1 MEHLGERGSG
11 GGSGQLWPAIGSP
24 HTPPP
29 ARTPTGKESQG
40 GGTGPATI
48 APSHSPGGPAR
59 HSRCI
64 PGAGEAREAR
74 EAAAAASM

>member
-1 MEHLGERGSG
+1 MGHLGERRSG
-11 GGSGQLWPAIGSP
+11 AGSGQLWVAIGFPP
-24 HTPPP
+24 HPP
-29 ARTPTGKESQG
+29 ARTPTGKEGRG

-48 APSHSPGGPAR
+48 APSPSPGGPAR